1 MKIYHTSPEKIQQIN
16 SFGLFG
22 DALCF
27 AEQPYVM
34 TAAPSPVMYSI
45 EIDEE
50 EIIDAC
56 SFFFRE
62 DYEKLG
68 GLVTE
73 IMEMVECDEDTA
85 QDLLSGKA
93 ALVDV
98 AGEFDAEQ
106 DFEIQKMAVQAAK
119 ILGYRAVLLRDE
131 QGPMYLVSMLGRE
144 SDLKE
149 EQE

>member
-1 MKIYHTSPEKIQQIN
+1 MKLYHTSPEKIQKITY
-16 SFGLFG
+16 FGLFG

-27 AEQPYVM
+27 AEQPYFM
-34 TAAPSPVMYSI
+34 TAAAAPFVYSI

-50 EIIDAC
+50 EIIDART
-56 SFFFRE
+56 FFYRE
-62 DYEKLG
+62 DYEKLA

-73 IMEMVECDEDTA
+73 IMEMAECDEDTA

-98 AGEFDAEQ
+98 ADEFDAEQ
-106 DFEIQKMAVQAAK
+106 DFKIQKLAVQAAE
-119 ILGYRAVLLRDE
+119 ILGYRAVMLRDE

-144 SDLKE
+144 SELKG